1 MTKGKKK
8 EKENKEGKRLWEV
21 KKGKRKLKKG
31 ETRDVLIIESE
42 TNIRR
47 VKKKDKVE
55 RKR

>member
-1 MTKGKKK
+1 
-8 EKENKEGKRLWEV
+8 V